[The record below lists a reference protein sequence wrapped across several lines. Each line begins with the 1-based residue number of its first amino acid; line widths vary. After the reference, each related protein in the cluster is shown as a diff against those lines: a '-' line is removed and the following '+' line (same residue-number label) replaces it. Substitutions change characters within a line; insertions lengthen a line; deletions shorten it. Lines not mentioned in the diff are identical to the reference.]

1 MIEGDEPSM
10 AQAGAMQLPI
20 VGRIGVIVYVTVGA
34 AAPQVEL
41 FGPTVVTFDGRRV
54 PALRIHNSGTA
65 HTRMNGFLT
74 GSDATGKKFDF
85 TPSDLPILPGEVR
98 EVPLTPSTSDNPTP
112 TLTFPVAVR
121 GTLEWSDQRTEL
133 DEHFK

>member
-1 MIEGDEPSM
+1 
-10 AQAGAMQLPI
+10 
-20 VGRIGVIVYVTVGA
+20 
-34 AAPQVEL
+34 
-41 FGPTVVTFDGRRV
+41 
-54 PALRIHNSGTA
+54 
-65 HTRMNGFLT
+65 MNGFLT
-74 GSDATGKKFDF
+74 GTDATGRKFDF